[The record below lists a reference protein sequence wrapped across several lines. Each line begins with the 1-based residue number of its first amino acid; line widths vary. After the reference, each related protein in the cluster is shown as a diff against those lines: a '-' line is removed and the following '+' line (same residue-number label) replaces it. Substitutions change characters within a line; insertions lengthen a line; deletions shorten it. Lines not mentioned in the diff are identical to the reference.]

1 MVADGQLLTKMF
13 QILNRW
19 LPVHEKLTQF
29 ISRKRH
35 FWRVAILMKSCSLP
49 PETKRNIKMFSV
61 RAVGANS
68 RLKEREGKKKER
80 ERKKEKE
87 EGRTKNQ

>member
-80 ERKKEKE
+80 ERKKKKKE
-87 EGRTKNQ
+87 ERKTSN